1 MGVVTASCLP
11 SVLLPCTLQSV
22 VVEQLLYKVHMGHDH
37 APAAVAC
44 EVEGVQGLP
53 VKQTSGGNHAA
64 IKPSHSR
71 HTEQVCILQKAACS
85 ALMD

>member
-1 MGVVTASCLP
+1 
-11 SVLLPCTLQSV
+11 
-22 VVEQLLYKVHMGHDH
+22 
-37 APAAVAC
+37 
-44 EVEGVQGLP
+44 